1 MFTGPTVLARAFRL
15 LEDGGYPCAIV
26 SAPDGGSPCGLA
38 VAVRERD
45 LQSVLAV
52 LQALGAAPTR
62 AVSCEAD
69 EPDAWEY
76 APKA

>member
-1 MFTGPTVLARAFRL
+1 VFTGPTVLARAFRL
-15 LEDGGYPCAIV
+15 LEDGGYPCAVV

-45 LQSVLAV
+45 RQSILAV

-62 AVSCEAD
+62 AVSSEPGD
-69 EPDAWEY
+69 PDAWEY